1 MAMEHDRF
9 TRQSAQ
15 FQSQVDGF
23 TRAFRG
29 VDLTTD
35 RVDGT
40 QREVW
45 AGSGG
50 THWMS
55 PLGDVVT
62 SPTSPGAAY
71 HPLNTVQ

>member
-1 MAMEHDRF
+1 MAQEHDRF
-9 TRQSAQ
+9 AKQSAQ

-35 RVDGT
+35 TVDGT

-45 AGSGG
+45 AGTGV

-71 HPLNTVQ
+71 RPLQTVQ